1 MSSSRDT
8 SEFGGLPGAV
18 LEKSSVKGWVQGGLV
33 GASESESLW
42 PPAEEPERGLRSV
55 AFAAAGLYPSLTTR
69 CRPSNSKAGARAKP
83 ASPESTRRAGPPQPS
98 PTAPPVCD
106 ASGEEPLLPW
116 VQIPGFPTQHDTAAP
131 RGHRFVD
138 PA

>member
-1 MSSSRDT
+1 M
-8 SEFGGLPGAV
+8 GAR
-18 LEKSSVKGWVQGGLV
+18 GLV

-42 PPAEEPERGLRSV
+42 PPPEEPEGGPSFRSLCRRGSVPVLGHKMSPKQQQSRGLGETGQFRV
-55 AFAAAGLYPSLTTR
+55 
-69 CRPSNSKAGARAKP
+69 NSANSEVQP
-83 ASPESTRRAGPPQPS
+83 HPS
-98 PTAPPVCD
+98 PTAPQLWD

-138 PA
+138 PT